1 MPVEFEKKTRE
12 VNMLKGS
19 ERSGLGLA
27 LLGFMLLT
35 CGDAVVKTMAGQWP
49 PTAVAALRYSFGL
62 IGLVVVLMLRE
73 GPRALVIPH
82 PKVQLLRGLGIAMA
96 TICFFAALFV
106 MPLTA
111 ATAITFTSPMITA
124 VLAAVVLREPAGR
137 GAWLAIGLAFVG
149 VLIVLRP
156 NVAAVGVAALLPLAT
171 ALGFS
176 VLLIGNRLLAGAGS
190 ALAMQFTLALCA
202 APMLV
207 LAAIAGHFSGI
218 APLQVGLPSI
228 AVVLK
233 CMGVAAT
240 ATTAHW
246 LIFIG
251 ISRAGAG
258 RVAPMTYVQLLMA
271 AAIGLLYFGHWPD
284 MMTMLGAGVIVVAGL
299 ILLHAG
305 PAIQQRSGVLRGG
318 QEN

>member
-35 CGDAVVKTMAGQWP
+35 CGDAVVKTMAGEWP

-62 IGLVVVLMLRE
+62 VGLVVVLMLRE

-82 PKVQLLRGLGIAMA
+82 PKVQLLRGLGITIA
-96 TICFFAALFV
+96 TTAFCAALFI
-106 MPLTA
+106 MPLA
-111 ATAITFTSPMITA
+111 SATAITFTSPMVTA
-124 VLAAVVLREPAGR
+124 VLAAMVLREPAR
-137 GAWLAIGLAFVG
+137 GGTLLAIALAFVG

-156 NVAAVGVAALLPLAT
+156 NVSAVGIAALLPLAA

-202 APMLV
+202 APMLILV
-207 LAAIAGHFSGI
+207 TIAGHFSGI
-218 APLQVGLPSI
+218 ASLQVGMPSLFV
-228 AVVLK
+228 ALK
-233 CMGVAAT
+233 CLAVAVT
-240 ATTAHW
+240 ATTAHL

-251 ISRAGAG
+251 TSSVGAG

-271 AAIGLLYFGHWPD
+271 AVIGLLYFGNWPD
-284 MMTMLGAGVIVVAGL
+284 MMTMLGAGVIVIAGL
-299 ILLHAG
+299 ILLRTG
-305 PAIQQRSGVLRGG
+305 PVLRQHSGSLAG
-318 QEN
+318 RLED

>member
-1 MPVEFEKKTRE
+1 MKFDQKTRE
-12 VNMLKGS
+12 FNVLKGS

-35 CGDAVVKTMAGQWP
+35 CGDAVVKTMAGQWA
-49 PTAVAALRYSFGL
+49 PTAVAALRYTIGLVGL
-62 IGLVVVLMLRE
+62 IGVLMVRE
-73 GPRALVIPH
+73 GPKALRMPH
-82 PKVQLLRGLGIAMA
+82 PKVQLLRGLAISIA
-96 TICFFAALFV
+96 TIGFFAAVFV

-111 ATAITFTSPMITA
+111 ATAITFTSPMVTA
-124 VLAAVVLREPAGR
+124 ILAAVVLREPVGR
-137 GAWLAIGLAFVG
+137 GTMLAIGLAFVG

-156 NVAAVGVAALLPLAT
+156 NVAAVGIAALLPLAS

-176 VLLIGNRLLAGAGS
+176 VLLICNRFLAGAGS

-207 LAAIAGHFSGI
+207 VATIAGHFSGI
-218 APLQVGLPSI
+218 VSLQVGIPSV

-233 CMGVAAT
+233 CIIVAFT
-240 ATTAHW
+240 ATTAHL

-251 ISRAGAG
+251 TSRAGAG
-258 RVAPMTYVQLLMA
+258 RVAPMAYVQLLLA
-271 AAIGLLYFGHWPD
+271 ATIGLLYFGHWPD

-299 ILLHAG
+299 VL
-305 PAIQQRSGVLRGG
+305 LRGG
-318 QEN
+318 PVAQPEKTV